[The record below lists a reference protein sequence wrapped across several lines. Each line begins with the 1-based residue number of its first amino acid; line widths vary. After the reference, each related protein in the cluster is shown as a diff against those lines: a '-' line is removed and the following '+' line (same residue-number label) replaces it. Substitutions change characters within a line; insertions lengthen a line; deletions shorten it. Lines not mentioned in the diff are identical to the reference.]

1 MSSPDPALQAKA
13 AREHARGAFLR
24 AVDQGIEVRR
34 LSEKMVDHAR
44 RNHFGE
50 GLEQIWIRR
59 RGQA

>member
-34 LSEKMVDHAR
+34 LTEKLTDHAR

-59 RGQA
+59 RGDA